1 MKTKIAFILMAA
13 MTVVFAACGT
23 KTGNTG
29 SGDGNGS
36 GTESEISVSENI
48 EGSCA
53 DVLAGIY
60 KETGFDKDFIK
71 LENVEITEENE
82 EYILGTTEID
92 YSDYVCSAPM
102 MSSIAYQCILLRAEA
117 NQDIDEAKKLLEDH
131 ANPRK
136 WICVEA
142 ESVVV
147 ENVGDMILFV
157 MADDEYAMAIKNA
170 FLALGK

>member
-1 MKTKIAFILMAA
+1 
-13 MTVVFAACGT
+13 
-23 KTGNTG
+23 
-29 SGDGNGS
+29 
-36 GTESEISVSENI
+36 
-48 EGSCA
+48 
-53 DVLAGIY
+53 
-60 KETGFDKDFIK
+60 
-71 LENVEITEENE
+71 
-82 EYILGTTEID
+82 
-92 YSDYVCSAPM
+92 M
-102 MSSIAYQCILLRAEA
+102 MSSIAYQCVLLRAEA

-142 ESVVV
+142 ERVVV